1 MDAFKTGE
9 IARMESGGNKA
20 WRDFFDTHE
29 TTKITGVSWDEATAA
44 ERYSGEVGE
53 EWKERLTA
61 KIEGR
66 EYVPGTRAPGVAS
79 DAKLSKTDS
88 TAGRPRSAT
97 PIGRD
102 RPAGSLPPSLRSASP
117 TPSLG
122 TSTLG
127 SKKVRNEEYFAK
139 LGNDNTSRPD
149 GLPPNQGGKYTGF
162 GSTPFEPEPS
172 TDTPSLPGVDE
183 LTKDP
188 VAALT
193 KGFGWF
199 TTTVGNSA
207 KNVNEGWIQP
217 TAQKVGPSYPTHS
230 LSHGTH
236 MNKNRA
242 RIQIAEADLTN
253 QARLTAT
260 QLGQNIQSTTKYTAE
275 SVSRFVE
282 TQSSA
287 SNRGKYASVE
297 GDKREFWDNFGR
309 ATEGGS
315 NKPSAIGTAAMKKGG
330 PGGSAAASKDDGW
343 DEDKW
348 DKF

>member
-1 MDAFKTGE
+1 MDAFKTNE
-9 IARMESGGNKA
+9 IVRMESGGNKA
-20 WRDFFDTHE
+20 WRDFFDAHE
-29 TTKITGVSWDEATAA
+29 TTKITGVEWDEATVA
-44 ERYSGEVGE
+44 ERYSGEVGD

-66 EYVPGTRAPGVAS
+66 EYVPGKQTPSVAS
-79 DAKLSKTDS
+79 EPKLSRTS
-88 TAGRPRSAT
+88 SIAGGSRSAT
-97 PIGRD
+97 PMGKD
-102 RPAGSLPPSLRSASP
+102 RLANPSLRSASP

-127 SKKVRNEEYFAK
+127 SRKARNEDYFAK
-139 LGNDNTSRPD
+139 LGNDNASRSD
-149 GLPPNQGGKYTGF
+149 GLPPSQGGKYTGF
-162 GSTPFEPEPS
+162 GSAPFEPES
-172 TDTPSLPGVDE
+172 SKDTPGLPGVDE

-188 VAALT
+188 LAALT

-199 TTTVGNSA
+199 TTTVGKSA

-217 TAQKVGPSYPTHS
+217 TAQK
-230 LSHGTH
+230 
-236 MNKNRA
+236 
-242 RIQIAEADLTN
+242 IAEADLTT

-282 TQSSA
+282 TQSSTP
-287 SNRGKYASVE
+287 SRGNYATVD
-297 GDKREFWDNFGR
+297 GDKRDFWDNFG
-309 ATEGGS
+309 APVEGGS
-315 NKPSAIGTAAMKKGG
+315 ASSKSSAIGTATMKKGG
-330 PGGSAAASKDDGW
+330 AAGGGGAAASTTAKDDGW